1 MPSPDKDD
9 AITRGQISPQDRAEL
24 RGRTDELDRRLQQ
37 ARGQVRGEDQTT
49 PETGRHKPKAPQT
62 ANKGL
67 GGALRS
73 STGMIAGVLVGSGI
87 GWAIDKVFGTWP
99 AFFIVFFL
107 LGSAAGMLNVVREG
121 LKMKTGPSDPK
132 KGPSVPD
139 DEDDN

>member
-37 ARGQVRGEDQTT
+37 ARGEDHTT
-49 PETGRHKPKAPQT
+49 PETGRQEPKATQT
-62 ANKGL
+62 TNKGL
-67 GGALRS
+67 GGSLRS
-73 STGMIAGVLVGSGI
+73 STEMIAGVLVGSGI